1 MTCSKNMRKLQSS
14 ANEKD
19 ANMDSPDFAETV
31 ELCFIHG
38 PPKARKYSRFM
49 KFLVNFFICLTQ
61 LGFCC
66 VYFVFIDKSLQQV
79 SLHCILF
86 N

>member
-1 MTCSKNMRKLQSS
+1 MREFQSS
-14 ANEKD
+14 ASDKD
-19 ANMDSPDFAETV
+19 ENMDSPDFAETV

-38 PPKARKYSRFM
+38 PPKAKKYSRLM

-66 VYFVFIDKSLQQV
+66 VYFVFIDKNLQQV
-79 SLHCILF
+79 RFYCSIMH
-86 N
+86 